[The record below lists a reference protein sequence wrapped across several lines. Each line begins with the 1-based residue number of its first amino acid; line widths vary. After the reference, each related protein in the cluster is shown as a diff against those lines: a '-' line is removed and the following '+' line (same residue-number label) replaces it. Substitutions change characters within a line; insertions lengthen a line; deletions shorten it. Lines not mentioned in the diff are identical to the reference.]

1 MENLPHHIEIDQA
14 ALFEWIINSTDE
26 AIISKDLN
34 GTILTWNAAA
44 EKIFGYTKAEIIS
57 QNISILFPDDILFEE
72 NQLIEKVLLG
82 QVVDHYETKR
92 VKKDGSIID
101 VSLTLSPIKDIN
113 GKIIGASKI
122 LRNITEKVKA
132 SKDLEESE
140 KKYRT
145 LFQSNPVSLF
155 LLELPTLKFLDVND
169 TAVDHYGYSR
179 DEFLRMTAYDIRPE
193 EEKERL
199 STVESPKPN
208 HTLNLGIWKHK
219 LKNGTIIDVE
229 ISTHNLVYKGVNAR
243 LVMCNDITERIIRDT
258 KIKELNQSIINNEK
272 KFRSII
278 EHNKDIIIMMNEKFE
293 VTYRSPSAIAIT
305 GYSLDEIEER
315 VRKNEVMNQ
324 VHPEDQA
331 QVIIAIQKI
340 IESEGIAIP
349 ISFRARHKDGHYI
362 WLEGTMTNFFTD
374 PNIKA
379 IVQNLQDVSEKK
391 LSEMELLKSY
401 EQLKKLTEK
410 IPLAVLKM
418 ETDNKRNI
426 KVSFVSKSI
435 QNIFPF
441 YQPED
446 FLSNGELLFEHIIEE
461 DKDKFY
467 EIFNNSIY
475 KMIDLNVEFRIKV
488 DEVIKWVKLFYH
500 PEIQEDD
507 TIKWYGYLEDIN
519 LQKRFLLE
527 LENQNKQLRD
537 IAWTQSHKVR
547 APLSRLMGLVNL
559 LLRDVLSKEE
569 QTHYLNHISKST
581 VELDEIIKE
590 ITNKTMRTNSNIKS

>member
-1 MENLPHHIEIDQA
+1 
-14 ALFEWIINSTDE
+14 
-26 AIISKDLN
+26 
-34 GTILTWNAAA
+34 
-44 EKIFGYTKAEIIS
+44 
-57 QNISILFPDDILFEE
+57 
-72 NQLIEKVLLG
+72 
-82 QVVDHYETKR
+82 
-92 VKKDGSIID
+92 
-101 VSLTLSPIKDIN
+101 
-113 GKIIGASKI
+113 
-122 LRNITEKVKA
+122 
-132 SKDLEESE
+132 
-140 KKYRT
+140 
-145 LFQSNPVSLF
+145 
-155 LLELPTLKFLDVND
+155 
-169 TAVDHYGYSR
+169 
-179 DEFLRMTAYDIRPE
+179 
-193 EEKERL
+193 
-199 STVESPKPN
+199 
-208 HTLNLGIWKHK
+208 
-219 LKNGTIIDVE
+219 
-229 ISTHNLVYKGVNAR
+229 
-243 LVMCNDITERIIRDT
+243 
-258 KIKELNQSIINNEK
+258 
-272 KFRSII
+272 
-278 EHNKDIIIMMNEKFE
+278 
-293 VTYRSPSAIAIT
+293 
-305 GYSLDEIEER
+305 
-315 VRKNEVMNQ
+315 
-324 VHPEDQA
+324 
-331 QVIIAIQKI
+331 
-340 IESEGIAIP
+340 
-349 ISFRARHKDGHYI
+349 
-362 WLEGTMTNFFTD
+362 MTNFFTD

>member
-1 MENLPHHIEIDQA
+1 M
-14 ALFEWIINSTDE
+14 
-26 AIISKDLN
+26 
-34 GTILTWNAAA
+34 
-44 EKIFGYTKAEIIS
+44 
-57 QNISILFPDDILFEE
+57 
-72 NQLIEKVLLG
+72 
-82 QVVDHYETKR
+82 
-92 VKKDGSIID
+92 
-101 VSLTLSPIKDIN
+101 
-113 GKIIGASKI
+113 
-122 LRNITEKVKA
+122 
-132 SKDLEESE
+132 
-140 KKYRT
+140 
-145 LFQSNPVSLF
+145 
-155 LLELPTLKFLDVND
+155 
-169 TAVDHYGYSR
+169 
-179 DEFLRMTAYDIRPE
+179 
-193 EEKERL
+193 
-199 STVESPKPN
+199 
-208 HTLNLGIWKHK
+208 
-219 LKNGTIIDVE
+219 
-229 ISTHNLVYKGVNAR
+229 
-243 LVMCNDITERIIRDT
+243 
-258 KIKELNQSIINNEK
+258 
-272 KFRSII
+272 
-278 EHNKDIIIMMNEKFE
+278 
-293 VTYRSPSAIAIT
+293 
-305 GYSLDEIEER
+305 
-315 VRKNEVMNQ
+315 
-324 VHPEDQA
+324 
-331 QVIIAIQKI
+331 
-340 IESEGIAIP
+340 
-349 ISFRARHKDGHYI
+349 
-362 WLEGTMTNFFTD
+362 
-374 PNIKA
+374 
-379 IVQNLQDVSEKK
+379 
-391 LSEMELLKSY
+391 
-401 EQLKKLTEK
+401 
-410 IPLAVLKM
+410 LKM